1 MTLCIPK
8 ITIKSFNF
16 FWSQYIRM
24 KMKTPKSITL
34 KRNTKNLMTALLPMV
49 KKTISNKVNQIKSSI
64 MQKIWPNKSKKRR
77 NILKRVSNRG
87 IKSLE
92 NNFSVKATTKLISTP
107 KIVLEK
113 PQIVAKPR
121 VVASSKIAA
130 KVKKVTKPKIVD
142 KPEIVF

>member
-1 MTLCIPK
+1 
-8 ITIKSFNF
+8 
-16 FWSQYIRM
+16 M
-24 KMKTPKSITL
+24 KMKTQKSITL
-34 KRNTKNLMTALLPMV
+34 RRNTKNLMTALLSMV